1 MPEPEDR
8 RRDPGTGDS
17 FPWDVL
23 LASIDEGRVVPV
35 VGPEL
40 LVFDQ
45 DSKQVS
51 LHELLADALKKKL
64 DIGGRPAAG
73 RTELN
78 RVASQFLE
86 NGGQRGMLYSTIHA
100 ILSSAEFSTP
110 EPLRQ
115 LAKIRGLKLFVSTTF
130 DRFMQRALDEER
142 YAGDDRTGTRVYS
155 LRTKV
160 EDLPCEPLA
169 LENPLVFQI
178 FGRSSTVADYAI
190 TDEDLLEFVHA
201 LQNVDRR
208 PRMLFDAMRDYN
220 LLVLGCSFPNWL
232 TRFFVRALSDMRLL
246 DPRSTL
252 ETIADNQTSSD
263 TELMEFLRQCKVT
276 VFEPGGTIQFVEE
289 LVRRWQA
296 AHPEQENEEVAE
308 PEETTVSTDIAPG
321 GIFLSYA
328 SQDRDAVL
336 ELKAGLEGAGLEI
349 WYDQRRLEAGDL
361 YEKKIRRNIEACDF
375 FFPIISASACQR
387 LEGYYRK
394 EWFWAIERSK
404 RFESSYPFIQPI
416 VVDDVPYDAKG
427 IPDEFTNRHWQR
439 FSGGAPTEEFLELTK
454 RRIRDLRK
462 RRAGLT

>member
-1 MPEPEDR
+1 M
-8 RRDPGTGDS
+8 TKASDS

-35 VGPEL
+35 VGQEL
-40 LVFDQ
+40 LVFDRGGR
-45 DSKQVS
+45 QV
-51 LHELLADALKKKL
+51 LLQEVLADALKERL
-64 DIGGRPAAG
+64 GIDGDPTAG

-78 RVASQFLE
+78 RIASQFLE
-86 NGGQRGMLYSTIHA
+86 GGGHRGMLYSAAHA
-100 ILSSAEFSTP
+100 FLSSARLPTP
-110 EPLRQ
+110 SPLRQ
-115 LAKIRGLKLFVSTTF
+115 LAKIRGLQLFVSTTF

-142 YAGDDRTGTRVYS
+142 FGGDGRTQSRVYS

-160 EDLPCEPLA
+160 EDLPCEPMD
-169 LENPLVFQI
+169 LEVPLVFQI
-178 FGRSSTVADYAI
+178 FGRSSTVADYAV

-201 LQNVDRR
+201 LQTVDRR

-246 DPRSTL
+246 DPRDTL
-252 ETIADNQTSSD
+252 ETIADNQTARD
-263 TELMEFLRQCKVT
+263 DDLVEFLRQCKVT
-276 VFEPGGTIQFVEE
+276 VYEGGGTTQFVEE
-289 LVRRWQA
+289 LLRRWQA
-296 AHPEQENEEVAE
+296 EHPEGEPAAPGE
-308 PEETTVSTDIAPG
+308 PEDTAVSTEIAPG

-336 ELKAGLEGAGLEI
+336 ELKAGLEGAGLEV

-361 YEKKIRRNIEACDF
+361 YEKKIRRNIEACTF
-375 FFPIISASACQR
+375 FFPIISAGACQR

-404 RFESSYPFIQPI
+404 RFESTYPFIQPI

-427 IPDEFTNRHWQR
+427 IPDEFANRHWQR
-439 FSGGAPTEEFLELTK
+439 FQGGVPTQEFLELTK

-462 RRAGLT
+462 RKAGRQ

>member
-1 MPEPEDR
+1 M
-8 RRDPGTGDS
+8 TKASDS

-23 LASIDEGRVVPV
+23 LASIDEGRVVPI

-40 LVFDQ
+40 LVFDRDGREVLLQ
-45 DSKQVS
+45 DVI
-51 LHELLADALKKKL
+51 ADALKERL
-64 DIGGRPAAG
+64 GIDGSSTTG

-78 RVASQFLE
+78 RIASQFLE
-86 NGGQRGMLYSTIHA
+86 GGGHRGMLYSTAHA
-100 ILSSAEFSTP
+100 VLSAAELSTP
-110 EPLRQ
+110 SPLRQ
-115 LAKIRGLKLFVSTTF
+115 LAKIRGLQLFVSTTF

-142 YAGDDRTGTRVYS
+142 FGGNSRTQTRVYS

-169 LENPLVFQI
+169 LEAPLVFQI

-201 LQNVDRR
+201 LQTVDRR
-208 PRMLFDAMRDYN
+208 PRLLFDAMRDYN

-246 DPRSTL
+246 DPRDTL
-252 ETIADNQTSSD
+252 ETIADNRTAED
-263 TELMEFLRQCKVT
+263 NDLVEFLRQCKVT
-276 VFEPGGTIQFVEE
+276 VYTGGGTTQFVEE
-289 LVRRWQA
+289 LLQRWQA
-296 AHPEQENEEVAE
+296 AHPQGDTEVVAE
-308 PEETTVSTDIAPG
+308 VEDQPASAEMAPG

-336 ELKAGLEGAGLEI
+336 NLKAGLESGGLEV

-361 YEKKIRRNIEACDF
+361 YEKKIRRNIEACSF
-375 FFPIISASACQR
+375 FFPIISANACQR

-427 IPDEFTNRHWQR
+427 IPDEFANRHWQR
-439 FSGGAPTEEFLELTK
+439 FEDGVPTQEFLELSK

-462 RRAGLT
+462 RKAGRQ

>member
-1 MPEPEDR
+1 VAAEGKRSVTESVDN
-8 RRDPGTGDS
+8 

-23 LASIDEGRVVPV
+23 LASIEEGRVVPV

-40 LVFDQ
+40 LVFDRGGQ
-45 DSKQVS
+45 QLQ
-51 LHELLADALKKKL
+51 LHELLAELLKERLGIDGDAT
-64 DIGGRPAAG
+64 AG
-73 RTELN
+73 RNELN

-86 NGGQRGMLYSTIHA
+86 SGGQRGMLYSTLHA
-100 ILSSAEFSTP
+100 LLAALEIPTP
-110 EPLRQ
+110 TPLAQ
-115 LAKIRGLKLFVSTTF
+115 LARVRGLKLFVSTTF
-130 DRFMQRALDEER
+130 DPFMQRALDEARFGGGER
-142 YAGDDRTGTRVYS
+142 TQSRVYS

-160 EDLPCEPLA
+160 EDLPCEPVELDA
-169 LENPLVFQI
+169 PLVFQI

-201 LQNVDRR
+201 LQTVDRR
-208 PRMLFDAMRDYN
+208 PRRLFDAMRDYN

-246 DPRSTL
+246 DPRATL
-252 ETIADNQTSSD
+252 ETIADNHTAHD
-263 TELMEFLRQCKVT
+263 EELVEFLRQCKLT
-276 VFEPGGTIQFVEE
+276 VYKAGGTAQFVEE
-289 LVRRWQA
+289 LCRRWEA
-296 AHPEQENEEVAE
+296 EHPAGEAE
-308 PEETTVSTDIAPG
+308 SSAKLDEAPAPADIAPG

-336 ELKAGLEGAGLEI
+336 ALKASLESAGLEV

-361 YEKKIRRNIEACDF
+361 YEKKIKRNIEACTF
-375 FFPIISASACQR
+375 FFPIISANACRR

-416 VVDDVPYDAKG
+416 VVDEVPYDAKG
-427 IPDEFTNRHWQR
+427 IPEEFANRHWQS
-439 FSGGAPTEEFLELTK
+439 FQGGVPKQDFLELTK

-462 RRAGLT
+462 RQAGRT

>member
-1 MPEPEDR
+1 MATPEGHRSVTKASDN
-8 RRDPGTGDS
+8 

-40 LVFDQ
+40 LVFDRGGRE
-45 DSKQVS
+45 VT
-51 LHELLADALKKKL
+51 LHEVIADALKERL
-64 DIGGRPAAG
+64 GIDGSPTAG

-78 RVASQFLE
+78 RIASEFLE
-86 NGGQRGMLYSTIHA
+86 GGGHRGMLYSTAHA
-100 ILSSAEFSTP
+100 VLSSAELATP
-110 EPLRQ
+110 SPLRQ
-115 LAKIRGLKLFVSTTF
+115 LAKIGGLRLFVSTTF

-142 YAGDDRTGTRVYS
+142 FGGDSRTQTRVYS

-169 LENPLVFQI
+169 LEAPLVFQI

-201 LQNVDRR
+201 LQTVDRR
-208 PRMLFDAMRDYN
+208 PRLLFDAMRDYN

-246 DPRSTL
+246 DPRATL
-252 ETIADNQTSSD
+252 ETIADNQTAED
-263 TELMEFLRQCKVT
+263 HDLVEFLRQCKVT
-276 VFEPGGTIQFVEE
+276 VYKGGGTTHFVEE
-289 LVRRWQA
+289 LLRRWQA
-296 AHPEQENEEVAE
+296 EHPEGATEAASE
-308 PEETTVSTDIAPG
+308 PENLPASADIAPG

-336 ELKAGLEGAGLEI
+336 KLKAGLESAGLEV

-361 YEKKIRRNIEACDF
+361 YEKKIRRNIEACTF

-427 IPDEFTNRHWQR
+427 IPDEFANRHWQS
-439 FSGGAPTEEFLELTK
+439 FQDGVPTREFLELTK

-462 RRAGLT
+462 RQAGRQ